1 MGALPFPKI
10 SLPLSF
16 VFQNRSLGGF
26 IQGFRLNMAIEI
38 KTDLSNIK
46 VMYETIFLT
55 APDLDQQ
62 EYEKIVGEIESII
75 KDAGG
80 EITNLE
86 HWGQKKLE
94 YEINRFNSAYYTYI
108 EFTSLATLIRPL
120 ERKFRYNEKIIR
132 FLTVKVEKHHAAFN
146 KKRREQGFGKK
157 KVKE

>member
-1 MGALPFPKI
+1 MAL
-10 SLPLSF
+10 
-16 VFQNRSLGGF
+16 
-26 IQGFRLNMAIEI
+26 EI
-38 KTDLSNIK
+38 TTDFSNIK

-62 EYEKIVGEIESII
+62 EYEKVVAKFEAII
-75 KDAGG
+75 KEEEG

-94 YEINRFNSAYYTYI
+94 YEIKRFNTAYYTYF
-108 EFTSLATLIRPL
+108 EFTSPASVVKKM
-120 ERKFRYNEKIIR
+120 EREFRYDEKIVR

-157 KVKE
+157 KAEN